1 MNSTI
6 SRLNQLITKGEAYL
20 KTTHRQKLAAKP
32 KPTQWSKKEILG
44 HLIDS
49 ARYNLRRFT
58 EIHVKSNMYQIVDYE
73 QDELVLV
80 NDYQRAEPKD
90 LTMLWVS
97 LNKQI
102 IHVIKQQNEKTL
114 QIQAKL
120 PNQKTTNLLFLI
132 NDYLEHME
140 HHVKQIVDA

>member
-1 MNSTI
+1 MNSTV
-6 SRLNQLITKGEAYL
+6 SRINQLITIIETYFTK
-20 KTTHRQKLAAKP
+20 THRQQLAAKP

-58 EIHVKSNMYQIVDYE
+58 EIHIKPNPYQIIDYE
-73 QDELVLV
+73 QDELVIV

-114 QIQAKL
+114 QLQAKL
-120 PNQKTTNLLFLI
+120 ANQKPTSLLFLI
-132 NDYLEHME
+132 NDYLEHLE
-140 HHVKQIVDA
+140 HHIKQIVES

>member
-6 SRLNQLITKGEAYL
+6 SRLDQLITIGEAYL
-20 KTTHRQKLAAKP
+20 SKTHRQQLAAKP

-58 EIHVKSNMYQIVDYE
+58 EIHIKPNPYQVIDYQ

-90 LTMLWVS
+90 LTMLWVG

-102 IHVIKQQNEKTL
+102 IHVIKQQTEKTL
-114 QIQAKL
+114 QIKAKL

>member
-1 MNSTI
+1 MDCTI
-6 SRLNQLITKGEAYL
+6 SRLNQLITNAEVYL
-20 KTTHRQKLAAKP
+20 NATHRQKLAAKP

-58 EIHVKSNMYQIVDYE
+58 EIHIKPKPYQVIDYE
-73 QDELVLV
+73 QDKLVLE

-90 LTMLWVS
+90 LTMLWVN

-102 IHVIKQQNEKTL
+102 IHVIKKQTEKTL
-114 QIQAKL
+114 HIQAKL

-132 NDYLEHME
+132 NDYLEHTE
-140 HHVKQIVDA
+140 HHVKQIVET

>member
-6 SRLNQLITKGEAYL
+6 SRLHQLITTAEAYL
-20 KTTHRQKLAAKP
+20 KTAHRQKLAAKP

-58 EIHVKSNMYQIVDYE
+58 EIHIKPKPYQIVDYE
-73 QDELVLV
+73 QEELVLV
-80 NDYQRAEPKD
+80 NDYQRVEPKD

-102 IHVIKQQNEKTL
+102 IHVIKQQNKKTL

>member
-44 HLIDS
+44 HLIDY

-58 EIHVKSNMYQIVDYE
+58 EIHIKPKPYQIVDYE

>member
-6 SRLNQLITKGEAYL
+6 SRLHQLITNGEAYL

-58 EIHVKSNMYQIVDYE
+58 EIHIKPKPYQIVDYE

>member
-6 SRLNQLITKGEAYL
+6 SRLNQLITTGEAYL

-58 EIHVKSNMYQIVDYE
+58 EIHIKPKPYQIVDYE

>member
-6 SRLNQLITKGEAYL
+6 SQLSQLVAIGEAYL

-49 ARYNLRRFT
+49 ARYNLSRFT
-58 EIHVKSNMYQIVDYE
+58 EIHIKPKPYQVIDYE
-73 QDELVLV
+73 QDELVLE

-102 IHVIKQQNEKTL
+102 IQVIKKQTEKTL

-120 PNQKTTNLLFLI
+120 PSQETTNLLFLI

-140 HHVKQIVDA
+140 YHVKQIIDA

>member
-1 MNSTI
+1 MNSAI
-6 SRLNQLITKGEAYL
+6 SRLNQLLTNGEVYL
-20 KTTHRQKLAAKP
+20 NATHRQKLAAKP

-49 ARYNLRRFT
+49 ARYNLRRFS
-58 EIHVKSNMYQIVDYE
+58 EIHIKPSPYQIIDYE
-73 QDELVLV
+73 QDDLVLI

-90 LTMLWVS
+90 LIMLWVG
-97 LNKQI
+97 LYRQI
-102 IHVIKQQNEKTL
+102 IHIIKQQNEKTL

-132 NDYLEHME
+132 TDYLEHIE
-140 HHVKQIVDA
+140 HHVKQIIDS

>member
-6 SRLNQLITKGEAYL
+6 SRLNQLITTGEAYL

>member
-1 MNSTI
+1 MDCTI
-6 SRLNQLITKGEAYL
+6 SRLNQLITNVEVYL
-20 KTTHRQKLAAKP
+20 NATHRQKLAAKP

-58 EIHVKSNMYQIVDYE
+58 EIHIKPKPYQAVDYE
-73 QDELVLV
+73 QDNLVLI

-102 IHVIKQQNEKTL
+102 IHVIKRQDEKTL
-114 QIQAKL
+114 QTKARM
-120 PNQKTTNLLFLI
+120 PNQKITNFIFLI
-132 NDYLEHME
+132 NDYLEHTE
-140 HHVKQIVDA
+140 HHVKQIVET

>member
-6 SRLNQLITKGEAYL
+6 SRIDQLITIGEAYL
-20 KTTHRQKLAAKP
+20 SKTRRQQLAAKP

-58 EIHVKSNMYQIVDYE
+58 EIHIKPKPYQVVDYQ

-80 NDYQRAEPKD
+80 NDYQRAEAKD
-90 LTMLWVS
+90 LTMLWVG
-97 LNKQI
+97 LNRQI
-102 IHVIKQQNEKTL
+102 IHVIKQQNETTL

-120 PNQKTTNLLFLI
+120 SNQKTTTLLFLI

>member
-6 SRLNQLITKGEAYL
+6 SRLNQLITTAEAYL

-58 EIHVKSNMYQIVDYE
+58 EIHIKPKPYQIVDYE

>member
-80 NDYQRAEPKD
+80 NDYQRVEPKD

>member
-6 SRLNQLITKGEAYL
+6 SRLNQLITNGEAYL

-32 KPTQWSKKEILG
+32 KPTKWSKKEILG

-73 QDELVLV
+73 QEELVLV

-90 LTMLWVS
+90 ITMLWVS

-120 PNQKTTNLLFLI
+120 PKQKTTNLLFLI